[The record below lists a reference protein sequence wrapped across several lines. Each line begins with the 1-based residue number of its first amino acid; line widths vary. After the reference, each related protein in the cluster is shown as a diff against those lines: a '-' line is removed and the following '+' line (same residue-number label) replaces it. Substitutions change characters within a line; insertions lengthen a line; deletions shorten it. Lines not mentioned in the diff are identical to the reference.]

1 MFAWLVLGA
10 VWIFNTTARSA
21 CPGLFAMMCLAIFQ
35 SCARVGCVLS
45 YFKILFPEGV
55 EEVLENQKAGPV
67 PALPEQIAALP
78 VETVHSVPLAFA
90 AMGLSGEVGTC
101 AVCLSEHRPGEQLRR
116 LPCGHR
122 FHVACCDQWLQRNK
136 RCPLCVR
143 AIDEAVSPE
152 PMSRCPRRMKVWC
165 D

>member
-136 RCPLCVR
+136 RCPFCVR